1 MHLGTAELNANG
13 TERIDDGVW
22 AVICSGA
29 DRVMQE
35 PRGRKV
41 IRTVLLGELAAD
53 KRRRKKGRRSANG
66 THAGTRTRTRACVA
80 APRRASVN
88 RRDSLLPTSLRA
100 AGRDAVPGM
109 RRAELAVAI
118 VALNLSASGTTE
130 LRSTGN

>member
-1 MHLGTAELNANG
+1 MYAGARTSVVGSRAECERKSMHLGTAELNANG

-53 KRRRKKGRRSANG
+53 KRRRKKRKAVNERHARGHAHAHEGVRGGAPQGECEKVGLTTANKSPCSG
-66 THAGTRTRTRACVA
+66 
-80 APRRASVN
+80 
-88 RRDSLLPTSLRA
+88 
-100 AGRDAVPGM
+100 AGRSSWDA
-109 RRAELAVAI
+109 
-118 VALNLSASGTTE
+118 TC
-130 LRSTGN
+130 